1 MFFIK
6 RLKNI
11 ENRQM
16 HQSVKNIRFPYIH
29 KFLRSFSLTYNNF
42 FIIDHTGF
50 AVNEADFLKFSIVRI
65 YQHIFSPPV
74 NNRIRTYSNS
84 YL

>member
-16 HQSVKNIRFPYIH
+16 HQSVKNIRFPCIH

-50 AVNEADFLKFSIVRI
+50 AVNETDFFAIFNCKNLPAYF
-65 YQHIFSPPV
+65 FSPCK
-74 NNRIRTYSNS
+74 
-84 YL
+84 